1 MLTFVCKMIHIGR
14 KIHEVIKAK
23 GISVSVFAKKINKSR
38 TVVYD
43 IFERESIDSLL
54 LYKISE
60 ELDFNFLGLYDLSN
74 KENLLANETTNF
86 YGDGWKV
93 KYMELLEKY
102 NRLLEVKTPPLV
114 LLTKAIFAAESRGS
128 SPEWQTK
135 SLSCAFA

>member
-1 MLTFVCKMIHIGR
+1 MIHIGK
-14 KIHEVIKAK
+14 KIHDGVKAK

-60 ELDFNFLGLYDLSN
+60 ELDFNFLSLYDITQHDHKLV
-74 KENLLANETTNF
+74 NESAVF
-86 YGDGWKV
+86 YGDGWKI

-102 NRLLEVKTPPLV
+102 NQLLEKKVEDYFKN
-114 LLTKAIFAAESRGS
+114 S
-128 SPEWQTK
+128 
-135 SLSCAFA
+135 

>member
-1 MLTFVCKMIHIGR
+1 MLNYIDFIKNVYCFILLTFVYKMIHIGK
-14 KIHEVIKAK
+14 KIHDVIKAK

-60 ELDFNFLGLYDLSN
+60 ELDFNFLSLYDLSN
-74 KENLLANETTNF
+74 NNQQLVNEMTTF
-86 YGDGWKV
+86 YGDGWKI

-102 NRLLEVKTPPLV
+102 NRLLEMKVEDYFKN
-114 LLTKAIFAAESRGS
+114 K
-128 SPEWQTK
+128 
-135 SLSCAFA
+135 

>member
-1 MLTFVCKMIHIGR
+1 MLYFLDYFKILYCFIFLTFVYKMIHIGK
-14 KIHEVIKAK
+14 KIHEVVKAK

-60 ELDFNFLGLYDLSN
+60 ELDFNFLGLYDLSASN
-74 KENLLANETTNF
+74 DQLVNETTTF
-86 YGDGWKV
+86 YGDGWKI

-102 NRLLEVKTPPLV
+102 NRLLEMKVKDYF
-114 LLTKAIFAAESRGS
+114 KDN
-128 SPEWQTK
+128 
-135 SLSCAFA
+135 

>member
-1 MLTFVCKMIHIGR
+1 MLNYIDFIKNIGCFILLTFVYKMIHIGK
-14 KIHEVIKAK
+14 KIHDVIKAK

-60 ELDFNFLGLYDLSN
+60 ELDFNFLSLYDLSN
-74 KENLLANETTNF
+74 NNQQLVNETTTF
-86 YGDGWKV
+86 YGDGWKI

-102 NRLLEVKTPPLV
+102 NRLLEMKVEDYFK
-114 LLTKAIFAAESRGS
+114 
-128 SPEWQTK
+128 K
-135 SLSCAFA
+135 S